1 MSETT
6 IATTEEAFVG
16 FEYLDLNEVDASNNV
31 PDGFYTVKIRGAQML
46 PHIGGPNSK
55 NPGVETT
62 KIQLKLVVLDGQYAG
77 RTIPSTIWQSPFA
90 KVSLRKIMDATGVAQ
105 QPGEAFVSWLNR
117 LVDVEPDFKVRVKV
131 GDRGND
137 VDYRTAVPNA

>member
-6 IATTEEAFVG
+6 IATTEAAFDG
-16 FEYLDLNEVDASNNV
+16 FEYLDLNTVDPSNNV
-31 PDGFYTVKIRGAQML
+31 PQNMYTLKIRGAQML

-55 NPGVETT
+55 NPGAETT
-62 KIQLKLVVLDGQYAG
+62 KIQLKLIVTEGDYAG

-117 LVDVEPDFKVRVKV
+117 LVDTEPDFKALVKV
-131 GDRGND
+131 TDRGND
-137 VDYRTAVPNA
+137 VDYRTAVPNV